1 MPVDQKINVFFQK
14 HHNSQTRHNTDRR
27 THGRT
32 TRVPS
37 IDRMRGTPIKHM
49 PSSRV
54 VSASTARGLSS
65 RVPSKNASSMQ
76 RRRAGTTSVRASS
89 QRTLIAGANT
99 STGRLIAGMLARRFG
114 GDGLTLSVRPG
125 EFGLDETNY
134 FPEDMPDDI
143 FEQRF
148 GAPAAEVKKCAIVDE
163 TDAKALRSAMETAN
177 VVIIAHEGGPAA
189 AAAAAE
195 VRSATK
201 AKRVVALSRVG
212 INRRDERPFNEQNK
226 PTQKR
231 VQLGQLSLPIGGDV
245 PGAFGQLDA
254 FASAEESLRAAQSEC
269 SFELSIVR
277 SGQLRGNGPL
287 LMADYSARLVDNMYD
302 VKFQDLYVQRGD
314 VSEGYT
320 KRLNLAAF
328 LSHMATDRIDDAPED
343 VEVLSVVCK
352 TNMFGEQLVT
362 PPTDRERRKGYDMAK
377 GKAPAAIAPDA
388 INALLAAM

>member
-1 MPVDQKINVFFQK
+1 M
-14 HHNSQTRHNTDRR
+14 SL
-27 THGRT
+27 
-32 TRVPS
+32 S
-37 IDRMRGTPIKHM
+37 L
-49 PSSRV
+49 SSLSSSSVV
-54 VSASTARGLSS
+54 VSASATRGSL
-65 RVPSKNASSMQ
+65 RNASARTRS
-76 RRRAGTTSVRASS
+76 SIIVRASSSSS

-99 STGRLIAGMLARRFG
+99 STGRLIAGMLAKRFG

-125 EFGLDETNY
+125 EFGLDATNY
-134 FPEDMPDDI
+134 VPEDMPDDI

-163 TDAKALRSAMETAN
+163 TNADALRSAMETAD

-195 VRSATK
+195 VRAARR

-231 VQLGQLSLPIGGDV
+231 VQVGQLSLPIGGDV
-245 PGAFGQLDA
+245 PGALGQLDA

-269 SFELSIVR
+269 SFKLSIVR

-343 VEVLSVVCK
+343 VEVLSVICK
-352 TNMFGEQLVT
+352 TNMFGEQSVT

-388 INALLAAM
+388 IDQLLAQM

>member
-1 MPVDQKINVFFQK
+1 MEVIFSTKSANVRVTPPTAAR
-14 HHNSQTRHNTDRR
+14 HARLNSTAHRADTEND
-27 THGRT
+27 
-32 TRVPS
+32 PS
-37 IDRMRGTPIKHM
+37 M
-49 PSSRV
+49 SSSSVV
-54 VSASTARGLSS
+54 VSASAARGPL
-65 RVPSKNASSMQ
+65 RNASSMLK
-76 RRRAGTTSVRASS
+76 RSSTVVRASSSSS

-99 STGRLIAGMLARRFG
+99 STGRLIAGMLAKRFG
-114 GDGLTLSVRPG
+114 GDGLTLTVRPG
-125 EFGLDETNY
+125 EFGLDATNY
-134 FPEDMPDDI
+134 VPEDMPDDI

-163 TDAKALRSAMETAN
+163 TNADALRSAMETAD

-189 AAAAAE
+189 AAVAAE
-195 VRSATK
+195 VQAARK

-231 VQLGQLSLPIGGDV
+231 VQVGQLSLPIGGDV
-245 PGAFGQLDA
+245 PGALGQLDA
-254 FASAEESLRAAQSEC
+254 FARAEESLRAARSDC

-328 LSHMATDRIDDAPED
+328 LSHVATDRIDDAPED

-352 TNMFGEQLVT
+352 TNMFGEQSIT

-377 GKAPAAIAPDA
+377 GKAPAAIASDA
-388 INALLAAM
+388 IDALLAQL